1 MTKGNPN
8 PQTVATDK
16 YQKKAGYMTKGFKLK
31 REIVEQ
37 FEEACRKS
45 GVSQA
50 GQITEMMKLFT
61 CKNEVEAGYIM
72 QKEPV
77 VEATLKVQGAIK
89 SLRKIQRAITEEDIQ
104 DEMELIIQELLE
116 IEDKGVKAIY
126 ELYDKYNEIYK
137 TVE

>member
-37 FEEACRKS
+37 FEEACRKA

-50 GQITEMMKLFT
+50 GQITEMMKEFIEEQ
-61 CKNEVEAGYIM
+61 N
-72 QKEPV
+72 QKR
-77 VEATLKVQGAIK
+77 G
-89 SLRKIQRAITEEDIQ
+89 
-104 DEMELIIQELLE
+104 
-116 IEDKGVKAIY
+116 
-126 ELYDKYNEIYK
+126 
-137 TVE
+137 